1 MTSKKKASVSDYV
14 DAVDSV
20 SSTINSLNLTSK
32 KIYFIRFNNYK
43 NYRRMVIG
51 INKPEDWESVKDFL
65 EKKPPAAS
73 MEVEVDTD
81 DPDQTVKT
89 IKLFFKE
96 NEEEGREKVEIRIEV
111 RVSTCSEEES
121 DDCL

>member
-20 SSTINSLNLTSK
+20 SSTINSLNLRSK
-32 KIYFIRFNNYK
+32 KISYIRFNNYK

-51 INKPEDWESVKDFL
+51 MKKMEDWESVEDFL
-65 EKKPPAAS
+65 KKRPPEAS

-81 DPDQTVKT
+81 DPDQIVKT
-89 IKLFFKE
+89 IKLFFEE
-96 NEEEGREKVEIRIEV
+96 NNTEDKEKVEVRIEA
-111 RVSTCSEEES
+111 RVSTVDEEEEI
-121 DDCL
+121 